1 MFTKEELEY
10 TNTRLGAENWQEKIP
25 NWRDD
30 SKPQDSLVNKVIQFR
45 TWNL

>member
-30 SKPQDSLVNKVIQFR
+30 SKPQDSLVFITQQGYTV
-45 TWNL
+45 